1 MSCRSLLPKKKR
13 TRGWLGKR
21 FRVPTSVGS
30 LWILKNPTKVG
41 TLNTCLSRPYAK
53 LNAAV
58 EQKQFGKRTQR
69 HQRVRKIKTRARYGR
84 RRLKQISRTATLGGL
99 FLSFLKI
106 GITGFGGG
114 LAVLTQIRH
123 IVVQERRWIGE
134 HDFVEAL
141 ALGQSL
147 PGTSAGNAVTYIGFR
162 LRGWRGA
169 CVSLSGFILP
179 SMLMMIALAIFYDR
193 FRALPNTEQL
203 FHGFNAAVVALIAVT
218 AWRMGKHTSSKP
230 WQRILIILS
239 FAAVV
244 FLKATVVEV
253 ILLSGL
259 IGIGI
264 ESFTE
269 RQLPRLA
276 RIRGLASRR
285 QQRIRSRLIVR
296 RAKPHRFVGGLLTE
310 ALAEERLRRMSEMR
324 VTQSDDQDEY
334 RDSLE
339 DFASEEKSSTRGFF
353 LLGLPAFA
361 KLGLALSL
369 SFIFLRI
376 GAVTFGGGFVM
387 IPEIEAEVVNS
398 HHWLTHQ
405 EFADATALGQI
416 TPGPVLI
423 MATFVGYR
431 VAGFLGALFSTICVF
446 LPSFLMTI
454 AAGSSFRRFRT
465 NRQMQAFLRGVAP
478 AVAGLLVAAAWS
490 VARAG
495 IHSFIGASMAV
506 VILVILLRFRANA
519 FWVLIGAGV
528 FRYVMALVL
537 W

>member
-1 MSCRSLLPKKKR
+1 VEHQSFAKR
-13 TRGWLGKR
+13 THGR
-21 FRVPTSVGS
+21 
-30 LWILKNPTKVG
+30 
-41 TLNTCLSRPYAK
+41 
-53 LNAAV
+53 
-58 EQKQFGKRTQR
+58 
-69 HQRVRKIKTRARYGR
+69 QRVRKIQARARYGH

-106 GITGFGGG
+106 GLTGFGGG
-114 LAVLTQIRH
+114 FAVLSQIRH
-123 IVVQERRWIGE
+123 IVVLERRWLGE

-147 PGTSAGNAVTYIGFR
+147 PGTSAGNAVTYIGYR

-169 CVSLSGFILP
+169 GASLSAFILP
-179 SMLMMIALAIFYDR
+179 SMFMMIALAIFYDR

-203 FHGFNAAVVALIAVT
+203 FHGFNSAVVALIAVT
-218 AWRMGKHTSSKP
+218 AWRMGKQTVSKP
-230 WQRILIILS
+230 WQRILMILS
-239 FAAVV
+239 CAAVV
-244 FLKATVVEV
+244 ILKATVLEV

-259 IGIGI
+259 VGIGI
-264 ESFTE
+264 EAFSGK
-269 RQLPRLA
+269 QLSRLE
-276 RIRGLASRR
+276 RIRGFASRR
-285 QQRIRSRLIVR
+285 QRRIRNRLVR
-296 RAKPHRFVGGLLTE
+296 RRTKPHRFVGGYLTE
-310 ALAEERLRRMSEMR
+310 AIAEERLRRMSEAKIAQ
-324 VTQSDDQDEY
+324 TDQFDDDYESDDPLDDVE
-334 RDSLE
+334 
-339 DFASEEKSSTRGFF
+339 SEEFEETEFDEDGSTTKSSAQAFF
-353 LLGLPAFA
+353 LIAIPGLA

-369 SFIFLRI
+369 AFIFLRI

-431 VAGFLGALFSTICVF
+431 VAGTLGALFATICVF

-490 VARAG
+490 VGKSG
-495 IHSFIGASMAV
+495 IHSIIGLGMAV
-506 VILVILLRFRANA
+506 IILLILLRYRANA

-528 FRYVMALVL
+528 FRYLMALVL
-537 W
+537 R

>member
-1 MSCRSLLPKKKR
+1 VEHQSFARR
-13 TRGWLGKR
+13 THG
-21 FRVPTSVGS
+21 
-30 LWILKNPTKVG
+30 
-41 TLNTCLSRPYAK
+41 
-53 LNAAV
+53 
-58 EQKQFGKRTQR
+58 
-69 HQRVRKIKTRARYGR
+69 HQRVRKIRTRARYGQ

-106 GITGFGGG
+106 GLTGFGGG
-114 LAVLTQIRH
+114 FAVLSQIRH
-123 IVVQERRWIGE
+123 VVVLERRWLGE

-147 PGTSAGNAVTYIGFR
+147 PGTSAGNAVTYIGYR

-169 CVSLSGFILP
+169 GASLSAFILP
-179 SMLMMIALAIFYDR
+179 SMFMMIALAIFYDR

-203 FHGFNAAVVALIAVT
+203 FHGFNSAVVALIAVT
-218 AWRMGKHTSSKP
+218 AWRMGKQTVSLP
-230 WQRILIILS
+230 WQRILMILAC
-239 FAAVV
+239 AAVV
-244 FLKATVVEV
+244 VFKATVVEV
-253 ILLSGL
+253 ILVSGL
-259 IGIGI
+259 VGIGI
-264 ESFTE
+264 EAFREKQST
-269 RQLPRLA
+269 RLE
-276 RIRGLASRR
+276 RIRGFASRR
-285 QQRIRSRLIVR
+285 QQRIRSRLAIR
-296 RAKPHRFVGGLLTE
+296 RAKPHRFFGGILTE
-310 ALAEERLRRMSEMR
+310 ALAEERLRRMSEA
-324 VTQSDDQDEY
+324 VVAQPDELDDYDHDALDDAGSAGPESEDVESEAPGSDDPGT
-334 RDSLE
+334 
-339 DFASEEKSSTRGFF
+339 KGSSSHAF
-353 LLGLPAFA
+353 LFMAIPGLA

-369 SFIFLRI
+369 AFIFLRI

-431 VAGFLGALFSTICVF
+431 VAGTVGALFATICVF
-446 LPSFLMTI
+446 LPAFLMTI

-490 VARAG
+490 VGRSG
-495 IHSFIGASMAV
+495 IHSIIGLSMAV
-506 VILVILLRFRANA
+506 IILLILLRYRANA

-528 FRYVMALVL
+528 FRYLMALVL

>member
-1 MSCRSLLPKKKR
+1 MEHESFARR
-13 TRGWLGKR
+13 
-21 FRVPTSVGS
+21 
-30 LWILKNPTKVG
+30 
-41 TLNTCLSRPYAK
+41 
-53 LNAAV
+53 
-58 EQKQFGKRTQR
+58 KQGL
-69 HQRVRKIKTRARYGR
+69 RVRKIKTRARYGR
-84 RRLKQISRTATLGGL
+84 RRLERISRTATLGGL
-99 FLSFLKI
+99 FLSFLNI
-106 GITGFGGG
+106 GLTGFGGG
-114 LAVLTQIRH
+114 FAVLLQIRNL
-123 IVVQERRWIGE
+123 VVQERRWLGE
-134 HDFVEAL
+134 NDFVEAL

-147 PGTSAGNAVTYIGFR
+147 PGTSAGNAVTYVGYR

-169 CVSLSGFILP
+169 AVSLSGFVLP

-203 FHGFNAAVVALIAVT
+203 FHGFNSAVVALIAVT
-218 AWRMGKHTSSKP
+218 AWRMGKQTVSKP
-230 WQRILIILS
+230 WQRILIALA

-259 IGIGI
+259 VGIGI
-264 ESFTE
+264 EAFSE
-269 RQLPRLA
+269 RQLPRLQ
-276 RIRGLASRR
+276 RIRGFATRR
-285 QQRIRSRLIVR
+285 QRRIRTRMAIR
-296 RAKPHRFVGGLLTE
+296 RSKPHKFFGGYLTE
-310 ALAEERLRRMSEMR
+310 ALAEERLRRMSEAL
-324 VTQSDDQDEY
+324 VTQDNDKEY
-334 RDSLE
+334 DGALE
-339 DFASEEKSSTRGFF
+339 EDYTEEKPSARGFF
-353 LLGLPAFA
+353 LLALPVFA

-387 IPEIEAEVVNS
+387 IPEIQAEVVDS

-431 VAGFLGALFSTICVF
+431 VAGTVGALFATIGVF
-446 LPSFLMTI
+446 LPSFVLTI
-454 AAGSSFRRFRT
+454 AAGSSFRRFRA

-495 IHSFIGASMAV
+495 IHSIIGASMAV

-519 FWVLIGAGV
+519 FWILIGAGL
-528 FRYVMALVL
+528 FRYLLALVL

>member
-1 MSCRSLLPKKKR
+1 VENRSFARL
-13 TRGWLGKR
+13 THG
-21 FRVPTSVGS
+21 
-30 LWILKNPTKVG
+30 
-41 TLNTCLSRPYAK
+41 
-53 LNAAV
+53 
-58 EQKQFGKRTQR
+58 
-69 HQRVRKIKTRARYGR
+69 HQRVRKIRTRARYGH

-106 GITGFGGG
+106 GLTGFGGG
-114 LAVLTQIRH
+114 FAVLSQIRH
-123 IVVQERRWIGE
+123 IVVLERRWLGE
-134 HDFVEAL
+134 NDFVEAL

-147 PGTSAGNAVTYIGFR
+147 PGTSAGNAVTYIGYR

-169 CVSLSGFILP
+169 GASLSAFILP

-203 FHGFNAAVVALIAVT
+203 FHGFNSAVVALIAVT
-218 AWRMGKHTSSKP
+218 AWRMGKQTVSKP
-230 WQRILIILS
+230 WQRILTVLS
-239 FAAVV
+239 CAAVV
-244 FLKATVVEV
+244 IFKATVVEV

-259 IGIGI
+259 VGIGI
-264 ESFTE
+264 EAFSE
-269 RQLPRLA
+269 KQLSRLE
-276 RIRGLASRR
+276 RIRGFASRR
-285 QQRIRSRLIVR
+285 QQRIRNRLVR
-296 RAKPHRFVGGLLTE
+296 RTTKPHRFFGGYLTE
-310 ALAEERLRRMSEMR
+310 AIAEERLRRMSEAGIA
-324 VTQSDDQDEY
+324 QPDEFDNYEADDPLDDVE
-334 RDSLE
+334 SE
-339 DFASEEKSSTRGFF
+339 DFAEADEPESPTTSSSRAF
-353 LLGLPAFA
+353 LLMTIPGLA

-369 SFIFLRI
+369 AFIFLRI

-431 VAGFLGALFSTICVF
+431 VAGTLGALFATICVF
-446 LPSFLMTI
+446 LPSFGMTI

-490 VARAG
+490 VGRSG
-495 IHSFIGASMAV
+495 IHSIIGLGMT
-506 VILVILLRFRANA
+506 VIILLILLRYRANA

-528 FRYVMALVL
+528 FRYLMALVL

>member
-1 MSCRSLLPKKKR
+1 MEHQPFARR
-13 TRGWLGKR
+13 
-21 FRVPTSVGS
+21 
-30 LWILKNPTKVG
+30 
-41 TLNTCLSRPYAK
+41 
-53 LNAAV
+53 
-58 EQKQFGKRTQR
+58 KQGL
-69 HQRVRKIKTRARYGR
+69 RVRKIKTRARYGR

-106 GITGFGGG
+106 GLTGFGGG
-114 LAVLTQIRH
+114 FAVLLHIRTL
-123 IVVQERRWIGE
+123 VVQERRWLGE
-134 HDFVEAL
+134 NDFVEAL

-147 PGTSAGNAVTYIGFR
+147 PGTSAGNAVTYIGYR

-169 CVSLSGFILP
+169 GVSLSGFVIP

-203 FHGFNAAVVALIAVT
+203 FHGLNSAVVALIAIT
-218 AWRMGKHTSSKP
+218 AWRMGKQTVSKP
-230 WQRILIILS
+230 WQRIVMVLA

-259 IGIGI
+259 VGIGI
-264 ESFTE
+264 DAFSEK
-269 RQLPRLA
+269 QLSRLE
-276 RIRGLASRR
+276 RIRGLAARR
-285 QQRIRSRLIVR
+285 QRRIRARMSIR
-296 RAKPHRFVGGLLTE
+296 RTKPHKFFGGYLTE
-310 ALAEERLRRMSEMR
+310 ALAEERLRRMSEAL
-324 VTQSDDQDEY
+324 VTQANDEEESD
-334 RDSLE
+334 DSLE
-339 DFASEEKSSTRGFF
+339 EVGSERPSLRGFF
-353 LLGLPAFA
+353 LLAFPVFA

-387 IPEIEAEVVNS
+387 IPEIQAEVVDS

-431 VAGFLGALFSTICVF
+431 VAGAVGALFATIGVF
-446 LPSFLMTI
+446 LPSFVMTI
-454 AAGSSFRRFRT
+454 AAGSSFRRFRA

-495 IHSFIGASMAV
+495 IHSIIGASMAV
-506 VILVILLRFRANA
+506 VILVILFRFRLNV
-519 FWVLIGAGV
+519 FWVLIGAAV
-528 FRYVMALVL
+528 FRYLLALVL

>member
-1 MSCRSLLPKKKR
+1 
-13 TRGWLGKR
+13 
-21 FRVPTSVGS
+21 VE
-30 LWILKNPTKVG
+30 N
-41 TLNTCLSRPYAK
+41 RPFAR
-53 LNAAV
+53 LTH
-58 EQKQFGKRTQR
+58 G
-69 HQRVRKIKTRARYGR
+69 HQRVRKIRTRARYGH
-84 RRLKQISRTATLGGL
+84 RRLRQISRTATLGGL

-106 GITGFGGG
+106 GLTGFGGG
-114 LAVLTQIRH
+114 FAVVSQIRH
-123 IVVQERRWIGE
+123 IVVLERRWLGE
-134 HDFVEAL
+134 NDFVEAL

-147 PGTSAGNAVTYIGFR
+147 PGTSAGNAVTYIGYR

-169 CVSLSGFILP
+169 GASLSAFILP

-203 FHGFNAAVVALIAVT
+203 FHGFNSAVVALIAVT
-218 AWRMGKHTSSKP
+218 AWRMGKQTVSKP
-230 WQRILIILS
+230 WQRILMVLS
-239 FAAVV
+239 CAAVV
-244 FLKATVVEV
+244 VFKATVVEV

-259 IGIGI
+259 VGIGI
-264 ESFTE
+264 DAFSEK
-269 RQLPRLA
+269 QLSRLE
-276 RIRGLASRR
+276 RIRGFASRR
-285 QQRIRSRLIVR
+285 QQRIRNRLVR
-296 RAKPHRFVGGLLTE
+296 RQTKPHRFFGGYLTE
-310 ALAEERLRRMSEMR
+310 AIAEERLRQMIEAGIA
-324 VTQSDDQDEY
+324 QPDEFDDYQADDPLDAVEA
-334 RDSLE
+334 E
-339 DFASEEKSSTRGFF
+339 DFEETEPDDSESPTKSSSRAFF
-353 LLGLPAFA
+353 LLTIPGLA

-369 SFIFLRI
+369 AFIFLRI

-431 VAGFLGALFSTICVF
+431 VAGTLGALFATICVF
-446 LPSFLMTI
+446 LPSFVMTI

-490 VARAG
+490 VGRSG
-495 IHSFIGASMAV
+495 IHSIIGLGMS
-506 VILVILLRFRANA
+506 VIILLILLRYRANA

-528 FRYVMALVL
+528 FRYLLALVL

>member
-1 MSCRSLLPKKKR
+1 VESA
-13 TRGWLGKR
+13 
-21 FRVPTSVGS
+21 
-30 LWILKNPTKVG
+30 
-41 TLNTCLSRPYAK
+41 SRYKTNGVRP
-53 LNAAV
+53 
-58 EQKQFGKRTQR
+58 
-69 HQRVRKIKTRARYGR
+69 RVRKIRTRARYGH

-106 GITGFGGG
+106 GFTGFGGG
-114 LAVLTQIRH
+114 FAVLSQIRH
-123 IVVQERRWIGE
+123 VVVLERRWLGE
-134 HDFVEAL
+134 NDFVEAL

-147 PGTSAGNAVTYIGFR
+147 PGTSAGNAVTYIGYR

-169 CVSLSGFILP
+169 GASLSAFILP
-179 SMLMMIALAIFYDR
+179 SMFMMIALAVFYDR

-218 AWRMGKHTSSKP
+218 AWRMGKQTVSKP
-230 WQRILIILS
+230 WQRILMILS
-239 FAAVV
+239 CAAVV
-244 FLKATVVEV
+244 VFKATVVEV

-259 IGIGI
+259 VGIGI
-264 ESFTE
+264 EAFSE
-269 RQLPRLA
+269 KQLSRLE
-276 RIRGLASRR
+276 RIRGFASRR
-285 QQRIRSRLIVR
+285 QQRIRNRLVR
-296 RAKPHRFVGGLLTE
+296 RRVKPHRFFGGYLTE
-310 ALAEERLRRMSEMR
+310 AIAEERLRRMSEA
-324 VTQSDDQDEY
+324 QIAQPEDLDDYEADDPLDEV
-334 RDSLE
+334 E
-339 DFASEEKSSTRGFF
+339 SEEFQEMEPDEMGPPTKSRARAFF
-353 LLGLPAFA
+353 LMTIPGLA

-369 SFIFLRI
+369 GFIFLRI
-376 GAVTFGGGFVM
+376 GAVTFGGGLVM

-398 HHWLTHQ
+398 HHWLNHQ

-431 VAGFLGALFSTICVF
+431 VAGTIGALFATICVF

-490 VARAG
+490 VGRSG
-495 IHSFIGASMAV
+495 IHSIIGLGMAV
-506 VILVILLRFRANA
+506 IILLILLRYRPNA
-519 FWVLIGAGV
+519 FWVLISAGV
-528 FRYVMALVL
+528 FRYLLALVL

>member
-1 MSCRSLLPKKKR
+1 MESASSPKIS
-13 TRGWLGKR
+13 G
-21 FRVPTSVGS
+21 V
-30 LWILKNPTKVG
+30 
-41 TLNTCLSRPYAK
+41 RP
-53 LNAAV
+53 
-58 EQKQFGKRTQR
+58 
-69 HQRVRKIKTRARYGR
+69 RVRKIRARARYGH
-84 RRLKQISRTATLGGL
+84 RRLIQISRTATLGGL

-106 GITGFGGG
+106 GLTGFGGG
-114 LAVLTQIRH
+114 FAVLSQIRS
-123 IVVQERRWIGE
+123 IVVLERRWLGE

-147 PGTSAGNAVTYIGFR
+147 PGTSAGNAVTYIGYR

-169 CVSLSGFILP
+169 GVSLTAFIFP
-179 SMLMMIALAIFYDR
+179 SMLIMIVLAIFYDR

-218 AWRMGKHTSSKP
+218 AWRMGKQTVSKS
-230 WQRILIILS
+230 WQRILMILAC
-239 FAAVV
+239 AAVIV
-244 FLKATVVEV
+244 FKATVVEV

-259 IGIGI
+259 VGIGL
-264 ESFTE
+264 EAFSE
-269 RQLPRLA
+269 KQSSRLQ
-276 RIRGLASRR
+276 RIRGFAARR
-285 QQRIRSRLIVR
+285 QQRIRNRLLAR
-296 RAKPHRFVGGLLTE
+296 RAKPHKFFGGYLTE
-310 ALAEERLRRMSEMR
+310 AMAEERLRQMSDAGI
-324 VTQSDDQDEY
+324 TQSDVLDEY
-334 RDSLE
+334 ENDDLTDEFESGEIEGDEAESKRNSGAL
-339 DFASEEKSSTRGFF
+339 FF
-353 LLGLPAFA
+353 LTIPGLA

-369 SFIFLRI
+369 AFIFLRI

-431 VAGFLGALFSTICVF
+431 VAGTVGALFSTICVF

-454 AAGSSFRRFRT
+454 TAGSSFRRFRT

-478 AVAGLLVAAAWS
+478 AVTGLLVAAAWS
-490 VARAG
+490 VGRSG
-495 IHSFIGASMAV
+495 IHTIIGLAMAL
-506 VILVILLRFRANA
+506 IIAVILLRYRPNA
-519 FWVLIGAGV
+519 FWILIGAGV
-528 FRYVMALVL
+528 FRYLMALVL